1 MKAEL
6 RVEKNALET
15 AAQRLEG
22 IPDGINTAVMRSFN
36 RALSEG
42 RTAATREVAK
52 QYTLK
57 AKDVRPSFAMHQ
69 ASRSSLNAELVSR
82 GARLPLETFA
92 HRPRTDTTGNKRKEI
107 RVSVR
112 RGALKPLGQAFVYR
126 GQILQRLGSTRL
138 PVQKKFGPAIPSM
151 LEDNQVADV
160 VVETLSKSV
169 DKRLEHET
177 IRLLNHS

>member
-1 MKAEL
+1 MKTEL
-6 RVEKNALET
+6 RVDKNALET

-22 IPDGINTAVMRSFN
+22 IPNGMNTALMRSFN
-36 RALSEG
+36 RALLEG
-42 RTAATREVAK
+42 RTAATRAVAK
-52 QYTLK
+52 QYTLR
-57 AKDVRPSFAMHQ
+57 AKDVRPSFRMMR
-69 ASRSSLNAELVSR
+69 ASHSDVSASLVSR
-82 GARLPLETFA
+82 GTRLPLETFA

-112 RGALKPLGQAFVYR
+112 RGALKPLGQAFVHR

-151 LEDNQVADV
+151 LEDDQVADV

-177 IRLLNHS
+177 IRMLNKT